1 MPYTEQQVQMMSSS
15 NAIFCEMYQQV
26 CRERIEEDKR
36 KHEEEIKA
44 QMQSPTE
51 AEMQED
57 LKELVLYNPYHDLK
71 MYPREHIPRDPQPFY
86 TKFLNK
92 RKNQNKRK

>member
-1 MPYTEQQVQMMSSS
+1 MPFTEQQVQMMSSG
-15 NAIFCEMYQQV
+15 NEIIRKMYQRA
-26 CRERIEEDKR
+26 CKERIEEDKR

-51 AEMQED
+51 EERQKAIQD
-57 LKELVLYNPYHDLK
+57 LATYTPYHK
-71 MYPREHIPRDPQPFY
+71 MEMHPRDHIPRDTQPFY

-92 RKNQNKRK
+92 RKKRK

>member
-1 MPYTEQQVQMMSSS
+1 MPYTEQQVQMMASG
-15 NAIFCEMYQQV
+15 NEIIRKMYQQV
-26 CRERIEEDKR
+26 CKKRIEKDKR

-51 AEMQED
+51 EEQQKHIE
-57 LKELVLYNPYHDLK
+57 ELAIYNPYRDLK
-71 MYPREHIPRDPQPFY
+71 MQPLQHIPRAPQPFY

-92 RKNQNKRK
+92 RNKRK

>member
-1 MPYTEQQVQMMSSS
+1 MPFTEQQVQMMTSG
-15 NAIFCEMYQQV
+15 NEIIREMYQRA
-26 CRERIEEDKR
+26 CKERIEEDKR

-51 AEMQED
+51 EELQKSIQD
-57 LKELVLYNPYHDLK
+57 LAIYNPYRDLK
-71 MYPREHIPRDPQPFY
+71 MHPREHIPRDQQPFY

-92 RKNQNKRK
+92 RNKRNKRK

>member
-1 MPYTEQQVQMMSSS
+1 MPYTEQQVQMMTSG
-15 NAIFCEMYQQV
+15 NEIIRKMYQQV
-26 CRERIEEDKR
+26 CKERIEDDNRKR
-36 KHEEEIKA
+36 EEEIKA

-57 LKELVLYNPYHDLK
+57 LKKLASYNPYHDLK
-71 MYPREHIPRDPQPFY
+71 MQSREHIPRDPQPFY

-92 RKNQNKRK
+92 RNKRR

>member
-15 NAIFCEMYQQV
+15 NEIIREMYQRV
-26 CRERIEEDKR
+26 CKERIEEDKR

-51 AEMQED
+51 EEQQKSIE
-57 LKELVLYNPYHDLK
+57 ELAIYTPYRILK
-71 MYPREHIPRDPQPFY
+71 MHPREHIPRDPQPFY

-92 RKNQNKRK
+92 RNKQK